1 MSSLL
6 DGGSLTKRGF
16 HSIICIQTSDAWAAR
31 MYARPSDLDDA
42 LGLLAEGGARI
53 IAGATDIFPGA
64 GERPL
69 HGDYVDVSNI
79 SALRGVCFDSTSVR
93 IGATTTWS
101 DIARADLPP
110 AFDALK
116 VAARDVGAAQIQNRG
131 TIAGNLCNASPAAD
145 GAPPLLILDA
155 EVELASRRGTRRLAL
170 DVFINGARST
180 VLAPGEVMTA
190 IITPLPASTMR
201 SAFFKLGARRYLVIS
216 IVMVAAALDVV
227 EGVVR
232 DARIAIGACSVVAL
246 RMTEAER
253 RLIGAP
259 AGPDLGLSIEAKDL
273 ARLSPI
279 DDVRAGADYRRDAA
293 LTLLRRAIDACALR
307 ETGGVV

>member
-1 MSSLL
+1 MSSLP

-69 HGDYVDVSNI
+69 HGDYVDVSSI
-79 SALRGVCFDSTSVR
+79 SALRGVCFNSTSVR

-110 AFDALK
+110 AFEALK
-116 VAARDVGAAQIQNRG
+116 VAARDVGAVQIQNRG

-180 VLAPGEVMTA
+180 LLAPGEVMTA
-190 IITPLPASTMR
+190 IVTPLPASTMR

-216 IVMVAAALDVV
+216 IAMVAVALDVV

-232 DARIAIGACSVVAL
+232 DARIAIGACSVVAQ
-246 RMTEAER
+246 RMREAER

-279 DDVRAGADYRRDAA
+279 GDVRASADYRRDAA
-293 LTLLRRAIDACALR
+293 LSLLRRAIDACTLR
-307 ETGGVV
+307 QTGGVV